1 MKRYLWSILLIVVI
15 LGVAGYYFYNKNA
28 HDYKSC
34 IRVGGQTGHDM
45 QSGTCQI
52 NGKIYYSPVPKGMID

>member
-1 MKRYLWSILLIVVI
+1 MKKYLWSILLIVII
-15 LGVAGYYFYNKNA
+15 LGAVGYYLYNQNI

-34 IRVGGQTGHDM
+34 LNKGGKASHDM

-52 NGKIYYSPVPKGMID
+52 NGKIYYSPIPKGMID